1 MNGPLDLA
9 GVHVPLA
16 TPFDAVTGDIDP
28 VSLRA
33 NIRALI
39 ERGVAGVVVGGSTGE
54 AVYLDESE
62 RRTLLEAARTVV
74 PEGRRLLAGVGAE
87 STRQTIRMAR
97 TAAAAGADALLVMPP
112 AFYKGAMT
120 PEALREHFYAVA
132 DAAPVPVVVYQVPPH
147 LSTIDLPAGLV
158 AELAKHDNIV
168 GMKESRGS
176 TGAMG
181 ELVQACPKDF
191 QILVGSGAL
200 LYGALELGA
209 VGGIVAV
216 AHMAP
221 DATVAL
227 HRRFVAGD
235 AAEAGRLQERIG
247 PVHKEIVGGKGV
259 AGIKV
264 ALDLIG
270 QRGGAPRPP
279 LRPLPENQR
288 AEVAD
293 TLRRAEL
300 LPAGRPGREAVAAD
314 GGAAGSR

>member
-1 MNGPLDLA
+1 MSGTLDIS
-9 GVHVPLA
+9 GVHVPLT
-16 TPFDAVTGDIDP
+16 TPFDAASGDIDP

-39 ERGVAGVVVGGSTGE
+39 EQGVAGVVVGGSTGE
-54 AVYLDESE
+54 AVYLDEVE
-62 RRTLLEAARTVV
+62 RRTLLEAARTAV
-74 PEGRRLLAGVGAE
+74 PEERLLLAGVGAE

-97 TAAAAGADALLVMPP
+97 TAAAGGADALLVMPP

-158 AELAKHDNIV
+158 AELAEHGNII

-176 TGAMG
+176 IEAMG
-181 ELVQACPKDF
+181 ELAQACPKDF

-200 LYGALELGA
+200 LYGALGLGA

-221 DATVAL
+221 SATVAL
-227 HRRFVAGD
+227 YRRFVAGD

-247 PVHKEIVGGKGV
+247 PVHKEIVGGTGV

-270 QRGGAPRPP
+270 QRGGKPRPP
-279 LRPLPENQR
+279 LRPLPENR
-288 AEVAD
+288 KEGVAD
-293 TLRRAEL
+293 TLRRADL
-300 LPAGRPGREAVAAD
+300 LPAERPRREAVVAD
-314 GGAAGSR
+314 GGAARAR